1 MRLIAL
7 LFFCLG
13 SIVAWAQADIVSEL
27 TRKKP
32 GEGTVVLH
40 QDAQL
45 KALLQADAP
54 VAAEGEARVAKIA
67 GFRVQVYAGNNSRQA
82 RNEANLMASKVN
94 TAFPELQVYTHFVNP
109 RWLCQVGDFRSI
121 EEADVVM
128 RKLKA
133 TGEFKEVSI
142 VRAQINIPY

>member
-40 QDAQL
+40 QDARL
-45 KALLQADAP
+45 KALLQADARLVFVYRYMP
-54 VAAEGEARVAKIA
+54 VTI
-67 GFRVQVYAGNNSRQA
+67 
-82 RNEANLMASKVN
+82 
-94 TAFPELQVYTHFVNP
+94 P
-109 RWLCQVGDFRSI
+109 
-121 EEADVVM
+121 
-128 RKLKA
+128 
-133 TGEFKEVSI
+133 
-142 VRAQINIPY
+142 VRHAMKPT

>member
-40 QDAQL
+40 QDVRL